1 MECMQRIIIFVPLA
15 MKQFSLKNCNII
27 QSALNKLKQHES
39 TVWSVYN
46 EIQFFK
52 AKERTIL

>member
-1 MECMQRIIIFVPLA
+1 MQRIIIFVPLA